1 MMNNGTESIEQP
13 PFYILVSHSAHAT
26 TSSAPT
32 TTLSHPIIEY
42 HYANEG
48 SPHDLLPRTPGEQVL
63 ILDYEPSQIANIFSR
78 SVAGNTAVTGVKVT
92 DAPGAGGAD
101 VVDPSRNNKMYIIET
116 MALQEDKSAADA
128 MSPQTALARFKQRNA
143 VIRQVLDYGEPGVQL
158 PGSSTAGVVPGF
170 NGTDW
175 PLRQSNSAS

>member
-1 MMNNGTESIEQP
+1 MMNNGTESTEQP
-13 PFYILVSHSAHAT
+13 PFYILVSHSAHTT

-32 TTLSHPIIEY
+32 TTLSHPVIEY

-63 ILDYEPSQIANIFSR
+63 ILDYEPSHITNIFSR

-116 MALQEDKSAADA
+116 MALQEDKCAD
-128 MSPQTALARFKQRNA
+128 
-143 VIRQVLDYGEPGVQL
+143 L
-158 PGSSTAGVVPGF
+158 PT
-170 NGTDW
+170 
-175 PLRQSNSAS
+175 

>member
-1 MMNNGTESIEQP
+1 MMMNNGTESVEQP
-13 PFYILVSHSAHAT
+13 PFYILVAHSAHTT

-32 TTLSHPIIEY
+32 TTLSHPVIEY

-63 ILDYEPSQIANIFSR
+63 VLDYDPSQITNIFSR

-101 VVDPSRNNKMYIIET
+101 VDPSRNNKMYIIET
-116 MALQEDKSAADA
+116 MALQGDKCVV
-128 MSPQTALARFKQRNA
+128 SPT
-143 VIRQVLDYGEPGVQL
+143 
-158 PGSSTAGVVPGF
+158 
-170 NGTDW
+170 
-175 PLRQSNSAS
+175 